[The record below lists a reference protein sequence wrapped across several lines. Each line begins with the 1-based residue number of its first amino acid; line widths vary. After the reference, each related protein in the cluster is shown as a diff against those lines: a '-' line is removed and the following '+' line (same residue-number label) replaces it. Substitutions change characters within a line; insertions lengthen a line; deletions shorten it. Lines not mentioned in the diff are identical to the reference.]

1 MDNKE
6 KLSGSQNNGEVDANS
21 GNQSLNSGTKTGI
34 SAKQKVKTKRRRK
47 PNTEKA
53 ITVQIVL
60 AIISAITAI
69 VIALLGFPPLIQWLQ
84 PEPSPTLVFTA
95 TSSPAPTETVV
106 PVTET
111 SSPTASPSPTSTVTI
126 TVTAS
131 ETITL
136 TPAPA
141 LIVFIENDRSAGRPP
156 LTVNFDARDSYLIAS
171 DGQQYYCRNGACNY
185 TWKVVSDGQKLEKSQ
200 LNSSGKFQYTFGKRG
215 RYLISVWICRGKDAV
230 NCGGNG
236 IYIEIG

>member
-1 MDNKE
+1 MDDKE
-6 KLSGSQNNGEVDANS
+6 KPLEGQNNARTVATPED
-21 GNQSLNSGTKTGI
+21 QSLDSVAKTEI
-34 SAKQKVKTKRRRK
+34 SAKQKVKTKRRK
-47 PNTEKA
+47 KLNSEKA

-60 AIISAITAI
+60 AIISAVTAI
-69 VIALLGFPPLIQWLQ
+69 IIALLSFPPLIQRLQ
-84 PEPSPTLVFTA
+84 PEPSSTLAFTS
-95 TSSPAPTETVV
+95 TSSPDPTNTPI

-111 SSPTASPSPTSTVTI
+111 SSPTVSPSSTNTITI
-126 TVTAS
+126 TVAPL

-171 DGQQYYCRNGACNY
+171 DGQQYPCRNGTCNY

-215 RYLISVWICRGKDAV
+215 KYLISVWICRGKDAI

-236 IYIEIG
+236 IYIEVG

>member
-6 KLSGSQNNGEVDANS
+6 KPLEGKNNG
-21 GNQSLNSGTKTGI
+21 GTPARNT
-34 SAKQKVKTKRRRK
+34 ARNNRRRVSTRRRISTAAW
-47 PNTEKA
+47 NSIAQIAIAIIGVIGT
-53 ITVQIVL
+53 ITVAWLSYQANQHPPTEIPV
-60 AIISAITAI
+60 AASII
-69 VIALLGFPPLIQWLQ
+69 
-84 PEPSPTLVFTA
+84 A
-95 TSSPAPTETVV
+95 TSSPAPTKTPI

-111 SSPTASPSPTSTVTI
+111 SPPIASPSSTSTITI
-126 TVTAS
+126 TVTAI

-136 TPAPA
+136 TPAPI
-141 LIVFIENDRSAGRPP
+141 LIAFIDNDRSAGRPP

-171 DGQQYYCRNGACNY
+171 DGQQYPCRNGSCNY

-215 RYLISVWICRGKDAV
+215 KYLISVWICRGKDAV

-236 IYIEIG
+236 IYIEVG